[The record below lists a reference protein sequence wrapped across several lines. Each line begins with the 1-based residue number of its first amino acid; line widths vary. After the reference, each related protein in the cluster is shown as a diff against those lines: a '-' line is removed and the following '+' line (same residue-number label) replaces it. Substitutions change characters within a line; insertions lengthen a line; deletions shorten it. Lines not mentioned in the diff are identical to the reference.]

1 VSAEPQFRLA
11 EPADAPE
18 LAARIR
24 EVSPEVTDIL
34 LKGLLPGIG
43 PEQIL
48 AMVLRD
54 ASSHFSHRNCVLAEL
69 DGRPAGLLFAYPA
82 ELQAIPPLMARV
94 VPASRLDPLRE
105 LLTLCEPGTLYVNT
119 LWVDQAMRGQGL
131 ADALVDYARFWAE
144 GEGMRGVSLF
154 AWRDNARACAFY
166 RRQGF
171 RPLRELAAQGSLAK
185 THDRG
190 DLYLLPLG
198 ESAS

>member
-1 VSAEPQFRLA
+1 MSAEPQFRLA

-119 LWVDQAMRGQGL
+119 LL

-185 THDRG
+185 THDKG